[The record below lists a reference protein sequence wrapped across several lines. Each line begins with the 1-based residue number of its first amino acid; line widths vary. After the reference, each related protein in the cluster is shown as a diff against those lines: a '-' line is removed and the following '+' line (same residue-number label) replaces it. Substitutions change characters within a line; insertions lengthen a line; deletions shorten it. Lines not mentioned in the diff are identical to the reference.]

1 MKKKEVELGRFMSLC
16 SLCKMCCRTGKEGER
31 GAPAHCPSRTLGGHL
46 SGCTT
51 PLLGLG
57 TSKEIG
63 FHDKT
68 SSDTALLLISLFSL
82 LTSTFPS
89 STSFFH
95 SLHVSQSFKFDTFL
109 SFDDL
114 IFMLTVTSSQVFP
127 KSSYLIITS
136 LLNFCVV
143 SLSPPT
149 YFLLYL
155 SWIQL
160 NLPMFIVTF
169 QTILPDF
176 L

>member
-1 MKKKEVELGRFMSLC
+1 
-16 SLCKMCCRTGKEGER
+16 
-31 GAPAHCPSRTLGGHL
+31 
-46 SGCTT
+46 
-51 PLLGLG
+51 
-57 TSKEIG
+57 
-63 FHDKT
+63 
-68 SSDTALLLISLFSL
+68 